1 MILIKVSQ
9 QEPFTSVMVVDIF
22 DSLKAWEY
30 PRSGFLLYGQVLQSF
45 PCDDDDYK
53 NLDFDTRPPLDD
65 GCGEWGTNMA
75 ARGEIWEENW
85 R

>member
-1 MILIKVSQ
+1 
-9 QEPFTSVMVVDIF
+9 MVVDIF
-22 DSLKAWEY
+22 ESPGDMY
-30 PRSGFLLYGQVLQSF
+30 PLLNGQVLQGF
-45 PCDDDDYK
+45 PCDHDDDK
-53 NLDFDTRPPLDD
+53 HLDFDTRPPRDD